1 MPKNAWPSIETAK
14 NEPVKKDYKQVIKE
28 QFKSSSLN
36 FFMKPMN
43 TKKSL
48 IKLFWLIVLLVAILA
63 NVYYVKLIIFD
74 YLKFDTTTSI
84 YEINEKQS
92 EFPTIT
98 FCCDNDFNF
107 KNHNFDILITS
118 LWFNMKD
125 LKNEWQ
131 NHFEIYNDSSYG
143 KCYRFNSGKNVLNE
157 SMPIKYSKKSGID
170 DGLAIEFYSNTSYN
184 FSQIHIYIHN
194 HTHILSTIRNKGT
207 WIMSGSENYFVIDR
221 IYHEKL
227 ERPYNDCYKNVSDS
241 LFNKTIIDYM
251 ISTNYEYTQE
261 ECIEVCRNLKSI
273 EEAECNC
280 SIKSLNESFITKCI
294 YKINN
299 DDCSKD
305 FIANFDVAK
314 CNQYCPLECDSFNYD
329 IKARSQTIVATGN
342 ISDYF
347 ESSLFQTNEQVAN
360 HYYGIYIYY
369 ENLKYTYM
377 SQKPKIELF
386 GFLSNIGGTFS
397 LFLGLNILSFLE
409 LFEILANIMLKF
421 FI

>member
-1 MPKNAWPSIETAK
+1 MPKSVRPSIETAI
-14 NEPVKKDYKQVIKE
+14 NEPMKKDVKQTVKE

-36 FFMKPMN
+36 FFMKPIN
-43 TKKSL
+43 AKKSL
-48 IKLFWLIVLLVAILA
+48 IKLFWLIVLLLAVLA

-107 KNHNFDILITS
+107 KNHKFDILITGF
-118 LWFNMKD
+118 WFNMKD
-125 LKNEWQ
+125 LTNEWE

-143 KCYRFNSGKNVLNE
+143 NCYRFNSGKNVQNE
-157 SMPIKYSKKSGID
+157 SIPIKYSKKSGID
-170 DGLAIEFYSNTSYN
+170 DGLTIEFYSNTSYN

-207 WIMSGSENYFVIDR
+207 WIMPGSENYFVIDR
-221 IYHEKL
+221 IYHKKL
-227 ERPYNDCYKNVSDS
+227 EHPYNDCYINVSDS

-251 ISTNYEYTQE
+251 KSTNYEYTQE

-273 EEAECNC
+273 EEADCNC
-280 SIKSLNESFITKCI
+280 SINSLNESFITKCI
-294 YKINN
+294 FKIN
-299 DDCSKD
+299 DDYCSKN

-314 CNQYCPLECDSFNYD
+314 CNQYCPLECNSFNYD
-329 IKARSQTIVATGN
+329 IQARSQTYVATGN
-342 ISDYF
+342 ISEYF
-347 ESSLFQTNEQVAN
+347 ESSLFQTYEHVAN
-360 HYYGIYIYY
+360 HYYGIYVYY
-369 ENLKYTYM
+369 DSLKYIYM

-397 LFLGLNILSFLE
+397 LFLGLSIFSFLE
-409 LFEILANIMLKF
+409 LFEIIANLMFKF